1 MAFVFSQGVDC
12 FHEKLPQNVHHKV
25 ISDPRD
31 GMGSLAQLITHHPS
45 MEHNGHVKSVERQ
58 HTVHIWC
65 LRSARSSKSFTFLF
79 INYVA
84 TFRTPRPK
92 KKVLGTFRKFVK
104 NILFAVCLT
113 CLFVGSSV
121 GCQRLIRNQL
131 ITNTAFEYV
140 RLTVFHMNRNFPLFW
155 KYTGPET
162 LQPTPHSKIYHE
174 NPWCARKKSRKMTF
188 SESFPKIWMH
198 PGFLCLLINF

>member
-1 MAFVFSQGVDC
+1 MICFKDNQIHMAFVFSQGVDC

-45 MEHNGHVKSVERQ
+45 MAHNGHVKSVERQ

-92 KKVLGTFRKFVK
+92 KKSFGYLQKICQK
-104 NILFAVCLT
+104 HIIC
-113 CLFVGSSV
+113 CLFDMPFCGKLS
-121 GCQRLIRNQL
+121 R
-131 ITNTAFEYV
+131 
-140 RLTVFHMNRNFPLFW
+140 M
-155 KYTGPET
+155 
-162 LQPTPHSKIYHE
+162 SKID
-174 NPWCARKKSRKMTF
+174 
-188 SESFPKIWMH
+188 
-198 PGFLCLLINF
+198 